1 MKKNSSGGAETIVAR
16 APEPAPTFPAAPSM
30 FPLTFATF
38 CPPSVCPPIPPTL
51 PLVPDDDDEEE
62 EDDDDAAAA
71 AAAAALTTP
80 PDAVGDTVE
89 IVTVADVD
97 DTEEEEEDAA
107 VEAVCLRRRGVQC
120 FIL

>member
-16 APEPAPTFPAAPSM
+16 EPEPAPTFPAAPSM

-38 CPPSVCPPIPPTL
+38 CPPSACPPPTL
-51 PLVPDDDDEEE
+51 PLVPDDDDDEEEE
-62 EDDDDAAAA
+62 EDDAAAA
-71 AAAAALTTP
+71 TAAAAALTTP

-97 DTEEEEEDAA
+97 DTEDEDEDAA